1 MTPEQK
7 QAWDMQQSG
16 MSRAQI
22 AKSLGISESGVK
34 RRLERARSWI
44 NADPA
49 ARNAATVAG
58 SDVIPHSFWLKTD
71 THSVYYKTPQDASA
85 TPDLLAKVADAFK
98 DIPAY
103 RPNPIAPVGN
113 GLMTVYPVMDAH
125 FGMFAW
131 GKETGGQDYDLNL
144 AEQDLASAF
153 DAIWSVSPK
162 SDIAV
167 LLLGGDTLHA
177 DDNRAETPQ
186 SKHHLDTDGRHYK
199 AVEVALRAI
208 CRIIDGLAERHSKVI
223 VRVLRGNHDINAHV
237 ILTFALSQRYRLS
250 TMVEIDMSPR
260 DLFYIQHGKTLV
272 AAHHGDRS
280 PPQRLAMS
288 IADECPFWSATRDR
302 HVITGHIHHD
312 SVKDYPGVKWWSLR
326 AFCPADE
333 YGSMFGPRRA
343 LQAMTFHEEK
353 GLVLQAIE
361 PILRGGM

>member
-7 QAWDMQQSG
+7 QAWDMQQNG

-22 AKSLGISESGVK
+22 AKALGISESGVK
-34 RRLERARSWI
+34 RRLERARAWN

-49 ARNAATVAG
+49 AKQAATVAG
-58 SDVIPHSFWLKTD
+58 SEMIPHSFWVKSD
-71 THSVYYKTPQDASA
+71 THSIYYKTPQDDAS
-85 TPDLLAKVADAFK
+85 TPDLLATIADAFK

-103 RPNPIAPVGN
+103 RPNPVAAVGN
-113 GLMTVYPVMDAH
+113 GLLTVYPVMDAH

-131 GKETGGQDYDLNL
+131 GKETGGQDYDLTL
-144 AEQDLASAF
+144 AECDLNDAF
-153 DAIWSVSPK
+153 DDIWSVSPK

-186 SKHHLDTDGRHYK
+186 SKHKLDTDGRHFK
-199 AVEVALRAI
+199 AVEVALRAV
-208 CRIIDGLAERHSKVI
+208 CRIIDGLAERHSQVI
-223 VRVLRGNHDINAHV
+223 VRVLRGNHDPHSHM
-237 ILTFALSQRYRLS
+237 ILTFALNERYRLAD
-250 TMVEIDMSPR
+250 MVQVDMSPR
-260 DLFYIQHGKTLV
+260 DLFTIKHGRSLI

-288 IADECPFWSATRDR
+288 IADECPHWSETRDR
-302 HVITGHIHHD
+302 HILTGHIHHD
-312 SVKDYPGVKWWSLR
+312 SVKDFPGVKWWSLR

-343 LQAMTFHEEK
+343 LQAMTFHYKK
-353 GLVLQAIE
+353 GLILQAIE
-361 PILRGGM
+361 PILRGEG